1 MKKQN
6 EKSKKIKEKIEMEKA
21 ASQEPENQ
29 KIKTEENECIE
40 EENECI
46 EEEKPD
52 NAEESKKNK
61 EQEEIETLKANLA
74 AEKNDY
80 IRLMAEFETFRR
92 RSAEDRLKLINSA
105 ASETIKGLLPIL
117 DDFERAVQ
125 LLKNSEDK
133 AAKEGTS
140 LIYNK
145 LLSYLKT
152 KGLEKI
158 EAKGEKFNTDL
169 HEAVAQVPVNEEDKK
184 GLVFDVVSTGY
195 KLNGKILRFAKV
207 VVGI

>member
-52 NAEESKKNK
+52 DAEESKKNK
-61 EQEEIETLKANLA
+61 EQEEIETLKAKLA

-92 RSAEDRLKLINSA
+92 RSAEDRLQLINSA

>member
-1 MKKQN
+1 MAEKKDYYEVLGLQKGASVDDI
-6 EKSKKIKEKIEMEKA
+6 KSAYRKA
-21 ASQEPENQ
+21 AL
-29 KIKTEENECIE
+29 KWH
-40 EENECI
+40 
-46 EEEKPD
+46 PD

-61 EQEEIETLKANLA
+61 EQEEIETLKAKLA

>member
-29 KIKTEENECIE
+29 KIET

-61 EQEEIETLKANLA
+61 EQEEIETLKAKLA

>member
-61 EQEEIETLKANLA
+61 EQEKIETLKAKLA

-92 RSAEDRLKLINSA
+92 RSAEDRLQLINSA

>member
-40 EENECI
+40 EE
-46 EEEKPD
+46 KPD

-61 EQEEIETLKANLA
+61 EQEEIETLKAKLA

>member
-61 EQEEIETLKANLA
+61 EQEEIETLKAKLA

-92 RSAEDRLKLINSA
+92 RSAEDRLQLINSA

-145 LLSYLKT
+145 LLSYLKA

>member
-6 EKSKKIKEKIEMEKA
+6 EKSKKIKEKTEMEKA

-29 KIKTEENECIE
+29 KIETEENECIE

-61 EQEEIETLKANLA
+61 EQEEIETLKAKLA